1 MPAVSNPAGPPRPQL
16 LGILNVTPDSFSD
29 GGRWV
34 DAGAAIARGRELVA
48 LGADVIDV
56 GGESTRPGADRVS
69 AAEELERVLPV
80 VEHLVGLGITV
91 SVDTMR
97 ASTAAASIA
106 AGASIINDVSG
117 GLADP
122 DMAATVANS
131 SARYI
136 AMHWRGHST
145 DMDSLAQYHDVAAQ
159 VRDELAERVAALRA
173 AGLSDERIILD
184 PGFGFAKNAEH
195 NWELLARI
203 DELGALG
210 LPVLVGVSRKR
221 FLGELLPGADSTA
234 RDLPTAIIS
243 ALLAERGIWGLRVHD
258 VAASRVA
265 LDTVARMNLADST
278 P

>member
-1 MPAVSNPAGPPRPQL
+1 MSNPAGPPRPQL

>member
-1 MPAVSNPAGPPRPQL
+1 MSNLAKPTRPQL

-56 GGESTRPGADRVS
+56 GGESTRPGAERVS
-69 AAEELERVLPV
+69 TAEELERVLPV

-159 VRDELAERVAALRA
+159 VSDELAERVAALRA